1 LQRQKDKIT
10 IKTNKKMVT
19 RRFVKPTILY
29 VGTANDLERFL
40 EREVRTQE
48 VVTLDSYIYD

>member
-1 LQRQKDKIT
+1 
-10 IKTNKKMVT
+10 MVT
-19 RRFVKPTILY
+19 RKIVKPTILC

-40 EREVRTQE
+40 EREVRTLE